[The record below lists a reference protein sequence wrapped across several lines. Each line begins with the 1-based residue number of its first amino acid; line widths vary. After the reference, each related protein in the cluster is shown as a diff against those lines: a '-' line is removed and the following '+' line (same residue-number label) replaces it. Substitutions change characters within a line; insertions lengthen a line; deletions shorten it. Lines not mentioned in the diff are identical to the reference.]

1 MFHNRIL
8 GWHNIRKI
16 KYKGGIVLKKR
27 LLIIAL
33 IISFLFGTYTFVNQ
47 QIQRKKAND
56 IFTNCIYELEGCFG
70 VDYSKVDEEDKISHY
85 MKASANLNTAISILP
100 FTSYANVENKTGSSN
115 ALSKLYLS
123 ISINATPQST
133 NRKIAFTEKQEAIQ
147 KCLVFMCMNP
157 NDKKN
162 WDSLSKIAVEIGY

>member
-33 IISFLFGTYTFVNQ
+33 IISFLFGAYTFINQ
-47 QIQRKKAND
+47 QTQRKEAND
-56 IFTNCIYELEGCFG
+56 IFTNCIYKLGGCFA
-70 VDYSKVDEEDKISHY
+70 VSYSEVDEENKISYY
-85 MKASANLNTAISILP
+85 MEASAYLHTAISILP
-100 FTSYANVENKTGSSN
+100 FTSYANVENKTGSLN

-133 NRKIAFTEKQEAIQ
+133 NRKIAFTEKEEAIQ
-147 KCLVFMCMNP
+147 KCLHFMSINP

-162 WDSLSKIAVEIGY
+162 WDSLSKIAGDIGY